1 MNSVK
6 VPWQPTKAGDLDL
19 EVLALRGREL
29 KMLKKEREREKVEEV
44 GTDADT
50 QLALI
55 GTEVQTAAA
64 WLVPAPPTGHKGE
77 L

>member
-29 KMLKKEREREKVEEV
+29 KMLKKKERERE
-44 GTDADT
+44 GGRSGDRCRH
-50 QLALI
+50 
-55 GTEVQTAAA
+55 TACSY
-64 WLVPAPPTGHKGE
+64 WY
-77 L
+77 